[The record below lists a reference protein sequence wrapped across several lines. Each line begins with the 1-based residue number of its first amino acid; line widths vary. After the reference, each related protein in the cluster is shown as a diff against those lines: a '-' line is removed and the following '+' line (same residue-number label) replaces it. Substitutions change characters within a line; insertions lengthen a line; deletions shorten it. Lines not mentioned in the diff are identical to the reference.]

1 MLSLSH
7 GSRRR
12 RWSTFCRFV
21 SSWGLFVFFI
31 FACISSMFLGSAFWV
46 IIFPCRD
53 QAPIFQMMWLLASVV
68 SDIITR
74 FLWFDF
80 AFYPKS
86 FSSCNNIF
94 LVLSLLISNAWNVS
108 MIWFL
113 FLIVLI
119 SFMISL
125 RIFSSIVDLHMFN
138 CFINIGWRWSLTYP
152 RIASKSPF
160 SSLNLLYPTVFNMS
174 RSTKLY

>member
-1 MLSLSH
+1 MLSSSH

-21 SSWGLFVFFI
+21 SSWGLFAFFI

-46 IIFPCRD
+46 VIFPYRD
-53 QAPIFQMMWLLASVV
+53 QAAIFQMAWLLASVV

-86 FSSCNNIF
+86 FSSCDNIF
-94 LVLSLLISNAWNVS
+94 LVLSLLISNTWNVS
-108 MIWFL
+108 MIWFP

-119 SFMISL
+119 SLMIYL
-125 RIFSSIVDLHMFN
+125 RIFSSNLHMFN
-138 CFINIGWRWSLTYP
+138 CFIKIGWRWSLTYP
-152 RIASKSPF
+152 RITSKNPF
-160 SSLNLLYPTVFNMS
+160 SSLNLLYQTMFNMS
-174 RSTKLY
+174 R